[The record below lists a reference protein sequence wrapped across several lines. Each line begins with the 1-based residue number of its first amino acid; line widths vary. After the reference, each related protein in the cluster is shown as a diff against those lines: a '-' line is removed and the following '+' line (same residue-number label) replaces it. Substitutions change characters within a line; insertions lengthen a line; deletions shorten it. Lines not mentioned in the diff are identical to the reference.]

1 MSTANR
7 PSGGEPGATSR
18 AQELL
23 SGLALITFRL
33 NGQLLDV
40 AEQLAHPAGL
50 TAARWQVVGAV
61 LHEPLTVAAVARR
74 MGLAR
79 QSVQRTADLLVDAG
93 LLERRPNP
101 AHRRAHLLAATPAA
115 LAAVGRITPQH
126 AAFADRL
133 VAAQGG
139 SRQAGEAALAE
150 VLEGMARLSAALDRL
165 EEDVALA
172 R

>member
-1 MSTANR
+1 M
-7 PSGGEPGATSR
+7 P
-18 AQELL
+18 QELL
-23 SGLALITFRL
+23 SGLAVTTFRL

-40 AEQLAHPAGL
+40 AEQLARPAGL

-61 LHEPLTVAAVARR
+61 LHEPLTVAAIARR

-133 VAAQGG
+133 VDE
-139 SRQAGEAALAE
+139 AGEAALAQ
-150 VLEGMARLSAALDRL
+150 VLEGMALLSAALDRL